1 MLRAGPRVGKR
12 YRPNILEFVATTD
25 GGRETVNMISRIVL
39 IGALMSFFHPVLAA
53 NAQSLLKIRVGSPA
67 PSAVV
72 APIWIPQEAGI
83 YAKYGLDTEIIFF
96 NSGGLSLRTLIA
108 GEVPITMSG
117 GSDIIPAVL
126 SGGPVFLISSYA
138 ERIPLTLVTSPA
150 IKSVNQLRNKKL
162 AISRFGSNTDVAMR
176 YLISKA
182 GMDPTKDVTFV
193 QVGGQSARFAA
204 LKNGSVDATVIGP
217 PSTLIARKLNLNLLV
232 NLAASDLEFLYAG
245 IATTKSYLSAR
256 PDVVE
261 RYLKAFVEGVHF
273 AKTNK
278 EKTIKYMSKHLK
290 GAAEELE
297 ESYNE
302 MILKVIKVD
311 PTISES
317 ATRAVLEQVADRM
330 PEAKNAKPGDFV
342 NTAVIDKLKSEKFL
356 ARLR

>member
-1 MLRAGPRVGKR
+1 MM
-12 YRPNILEFVATTD
+12 F
-25 GGRETVNMISRIVL
+25 RIVL
-39 IGALMSFFHPVLAA
+39 IGALIFLVRPASNVAA
-53 NAQSLLKIRVGSPA
+53 QNLLKIRVGSPA

-72 APIWIPQEAGI
+72 APIWIPQQAGI
-83 YAKYGLDTEIIFF
+83 FAKYGLDTEVIFF
-96 NSGGLSLRTLIA
+96 NSGGLSLTTLIA

-126 SGGPVFLISSYA
+126 NGGPVFLISSYA
-138 ERIPLTLVTSPA
+138 ERIPLTLVTSST
-150 IKSVNQLRNKKL
+150 IKSVNQLKNKKL

-176 YLISKA
+176 YIVSKA

-204 LKNGSVDATVIGP
+204 LQSGSVDATVIGP

-245 IATTKSYLSAR
+245 LATTKSYLNAR

-278 EKTIKYMSKHLK
+278 ERTIKYMSKHLK
-290 GAAEELE
+290 GSAEELE
-297 ESYNE
+297 ESYRE

-311 PTISES
+311 PTISTS
-317 ATRAVLEQVADRM
+317 ATRAVLEQVSTRM
-330 PEAKNAKPGDFV
+330 PEAKNAKPEDFV
-342 NTAVIDKLKSEKFL
+342 DNAIINRLKEERFL